1 MSTRFKGNA
10 TIDRIVFN
18 DSDETWLLAY
28 HQLILFILV
37 AGRAVMPLPQDLE
50 DDPSGKENLRDEKTQ
65 LIVGCIGSAADIIE
79 FVSETVPDQP
89 EQSCNSKLHL
99 ILWLCWTLSLG

>member
-1 MSTRFKGNA
+1 M
-10 TIDRIVFN
+10 VFSDN
-18 DSDETWLLAY
+18 DETWLLAY

-37 AGRAVMPLPQDLE
+37 AGRAVMPISQDIE
-50 DDPSGKENLRDEKTQ
+50 DDPSGKEILRDEKTQ

-99 ILWLCWTLSLG
+99 ILWLCWSLRDG